1 MTAQAIKC
9 LATLTHMETR
19 FVINSSHLKKFI
31 GALVLGL
38 FLSSNVFAEQVYY
51 CSDKD
56 ANGFQEGK
64 KRKPKLITQER
75 FKLFYDLKHAIK
87 AEDKI
92 KMRFSHE
99 DYIRIYNVCARPF
112 PKTMPEIVIC
122 NRGAGEGF
130 VFNEKTLNYS
140 RAYFWA
146 HALGFKED
154 TMMVAYGNCE
164 KF

>member
-1 MTAQAIKC
+1 MKKLLGI
-9 LATLTHMETR
+9 L
-19 FVINSSHLKKFI
+19 VIS
-31 GALVLGL
+31 L
-38 FLSSNVFAEQVYY
+38 FFCNTVFAEQVYF

-64 KRKPKLITQER
+64 KRKPRLIKQER
-75 FKLFYDLKHAIK
+75 FKLFYDLKLKIK
-87 AEDKI
+87 PEDKI
-92 KMRFSHE
+92 RLRFSDE
-99 DYIRIYNVCARPF
+99 DSTRIYSFCRRPYF
-112 PKTMPEIVIC
+112 DPRPEIVVCDWGGGDVIM
-122 NRGAGEGF
+122 
-130 VFNEKTLNYS
+130 FNEKTLNYS

>member
-1 MTAQAIKC
+1 M
-9 LATLTHMETR
+9 
-19 FVINSSHLKKFI
+19 KKFLRI
-31 GALVLGL
+31 LVISL
-38 FLSSNVFAEQVYY
+38 FFCNTVFAEQVYY
-51 CSDKD
+51 CSDED

-64 KRKPKLITQER
+64 KRKPRLVEQER
-75 FKLFYDLKHAIK
+75 FKLFYDLKSEIK
-87 AEDKI
+87 PEDKI
-92 KMRFSHE
+92 KMRFSDE
-99 DYIRIYNVCARPF
+99 DYIRIYNECRRPF
-112 PKTMPEIVIC
+112 TKKMPEIVVC
-122 NRGAGEGF
+122 DRGAGEGF